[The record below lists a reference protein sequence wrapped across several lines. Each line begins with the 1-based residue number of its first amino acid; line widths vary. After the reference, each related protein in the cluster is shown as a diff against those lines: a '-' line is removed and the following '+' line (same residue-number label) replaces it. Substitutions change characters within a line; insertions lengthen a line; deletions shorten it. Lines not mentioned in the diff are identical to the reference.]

1 MLVQLG
7 AELQVWSGKRVSFA
21 VTRLRLQKK
30 QSDELPEGH
39 VCRFALAR
47 AKVGPAWWFVWGS
60 VCKSGRL
67 VCLLERG
74 SVCRSGS
81 LETDS
86 RAVGRFSLQK
96 RPLRN
101 SFYALMRGNLQKR

>member
-1 MLVQLG
+1 MQVQVG
-7 AELQVWSGKRVSFA
+7 AELQVWSCKKVSFA
-21 VTRLRLQKK
+21 VTRLRLQKN

-60 VCKSGRL
+60 VCKSG
-67 VCLLERG
+67 
-74 SVCRSGS
+74 S

-101 SFYALMRGNLQKR
+101 SFYALMRGDLQKR

>member
-60 VCKSGRL
+60 VCKSG
-67 VCLLERG
+67 
-74 SVCRSGS
+74 
-81 LETDS
+81 
-86 RAVGRFSLQK
+86 SLQTCLFAGA
-96 RPLRN
+96 RLGVQEWQ
-101 SFYALMRGNLQKR
+101 SGD

>member
-47 AKVGPAWWFVWGS
+47 AKVGPAWWFVWES
-60 VCKSGRL
+60 ACES
-67 VCLLERG
+67 
-74 SVCRSGS
+74 
-81 LETDS
+81 
-86 RAVGRFSLQK
+86 
-96 RPLRN
+96 
-101 SFYALMRGNLQKR
+101 GNLQTRPFAGARPSVQERQPGD